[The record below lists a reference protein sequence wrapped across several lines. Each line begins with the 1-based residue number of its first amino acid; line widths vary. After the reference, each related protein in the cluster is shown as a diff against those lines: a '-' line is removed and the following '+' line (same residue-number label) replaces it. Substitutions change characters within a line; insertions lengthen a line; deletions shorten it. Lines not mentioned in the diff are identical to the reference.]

1 MRCNDFTQHMHT
13 SKTLACYSNLSYRI
27 TRMNI
32 KQKISFFIAAA
43 VMIGGIVF
51 TIAPEVTAQGA
62 DEKCPET
69 SIIEV
74 DCNSGDSTQDSGVW
88 QLLVMALN
96 ILTAGVGI
104 AAVGGIVWG
113 SVIYASAQGNADQV
127 KKAKEIIKNVVIGIV
142 SYAGMYLIINF
153 LIPGG
158 LFT

>member
-1 MRCNDFTQHMHT
+1 
-13 SKTLACYSNLSYRI
+13 
-27 TRMNI
+27 MNI
-32 KQKISFFIAAA
+32 KQKISFFIATAI
-43 VMIGGIVF
+43 MISGIAF
-51 TIAPEVTAQGA
+51 TIAPEAAAQGT
-62 DEKCPET
+62 DECPET

-74 DCNSGDSTQDSGVW
+74 DCNPGGDTQESGVW